1 VTSAVQGTHGSR
13 QHRKCRTGPGHPRQ
27 CDPCQHTPEPGGAP
41 LSPGRT
47 ARHDVG
53 MDERRSGGRNRAPWF
68 LARRELATRWK
79 AVVVLGL
86 LAGIAGV
93 LRAE

>member
-1 VTSAVQGTHGSR
+1 
-13 QHRKCRTGPGHPRQ
+13 
-27 CDPCQHTPEPGGAP
+27 
-41 LSPGRT
+41 
-47 ARHDVG
+47 